1 MIIPN
6 GGLSTG
12 SINNYSREEYRR
24 VDWTIGISYG
34 NSVENA
40 RNCILG
46 ILRSDNRVVEKYIDV
61 DREKRAEELKHTMGS
76 DAQSTT
82 TTDNTEKNTSFL
94 RRLFSGKKKIIQNT
108 ASPADHKP
116 HPFVA
121 VPLDC
126 SPTVNVSNLGESSVD
141 LTVRA
146 WTRTS
151 DFWGVYFAMN
161 ERFYNELPKAG
172 ISFPFPQLDVHTYA
186 QK

>member
-1 MIIPN
+1 M
-6 GGLSTG
+6 
-12 SINNYSREEYRR
+12 
-24 VDWTIGISYG
+24 
-34 NSVENA
+34 
-40 RNCILG
+40 
-46 ILRSDNRVVEKYIDV
+46 
-61 DREKRAEELKHTMGS
+61 
-76 DAQSTT
+76 
-82 TTDNTEKNTSFL
+82 
-94 RRLFSGKKKIIQNT
+94 FSSKKKIARIT

-151 DFWGVYFAMN
+151 DYWGVYFSMN